1 MNINELR
8 RERASINQQ
17 VQALAAIE
25 AGGTALSAEQH
36 TEFANLSTK
45 FGELTAQIERVEA
58 AERMAATAAV
68 CVDPTPAAVAAPAGS
83 AASSVPAQPKVPEV
97 KGAKMARMV
106 RALAAARGDAQLASK
121 LAMERGFGEDV
132 AMSLNTLTSSAGGVL
147 VPTNLSSDVI
157 ELLRPKSV
165 VRRLGARTLPLSNG
179 NITVPRLKGGAVVG
193 YIGSDSDIGVTKQSF
208 DDLKLTAKKLAA
220 LVPISN
226 DLIKYAGVNPN
237 IDQIVVGDLTS
248 AIGTREDKAFIRD
261 DGTANTPK
269 GLLHWAIAENKIAAS
284 DGSTIQKVETDLN
297 KAILALEGA
306 DANMISPG
314 WIMAPRVFRFLS
326 SMRDGN
332 GNKVYP
338 ELDSGMLKGYSVG
351 RTTQVPINLGSDKP
365 TPDKP
370 STNKATGDNDANA
383 SEIYFVDFG
392 DVFIGEE
399 ETLEIDYSKEATY
412 SITNGSTTETVSAF
426 QRDQTLIR
434 VIAKND
440 FGPRHVESIAV
451 LTGVRWGS

>member
-25 AGGTALSAEQH
+25 AGGVALSAEQH
-36 TEFANLSTK
+36 TEFANLTTK
-45 FGELTAQIERVEA
+45 FNEITGQIERAEA
-58 AERMAATAAV
+58 AERMAAAAAV
-68 CVDPTPAAVAAPAGS
+68 PVDPTPAAVAAPA
-83 AASSVPAQPKVPEV
+83 ATSVPAQPKVPEV

-106 RALAAARGDAQLASK
+106 RALASAGGDAQLASK
-121 LAMERGFGEDV
+121 LAIERGFGEEV
-132 AMSLNTLTSSAGGVL
+132 AMSLNTLTSSAGGIL
-147 VPTNLSSDVI
+147 VPANLSSEVI

-165 VRRLGARTLPLSNG
+165 VRKLGARSMPITNG
-179 NITVPRLKGGAVVG
+179 NITIPRLKGGAVVG
-193 YIGSDSDIGVTKQSF
+193 YIGADSDMPSTEQQF
-208 DDLKLTAKKLAA
+208 DDLQLTAKKLAA
-220 LVPISN
+220 LVPIAN
-226 DLIKYAGVNPN
+226 DLLKYAGVNPN
-237 IDQIVVGDLTS
+237 VDQIVIADLTA
-248 AIGTREDKAFIRD
+248 AIGAREDKAFIRD

-269 GLLHWAIAENKIAAS
+269 GLRFWALAGNLIAAS
-284 DGSTIQKVETDLN
+284 DGTTIQKVDTDLN
-297 KAILALEGA
+297 KAVLALEGA
-306 DANMISPG
+306 NANMTQPG
-314 WIMAPRVFRFLS
+314 WLMAPRVFRFLS

-338 ELDSGMLKGYSVG
+338 ELDNGMLRGYPVG
-351 RTTQVPINLGSDKP
+351 KTTQIPINLG
-365 TPDKP
+365 
-370 STNKATGDNDANA
+370 AGANE

-412 SITNGSTTETVSAF
+412 KDSEGNMVSSF

-451 LTGVRWGS
+451 LTGVTWGA

>member
-8 RERASINQQ
+8 RERANVNQQ

-25 AGGTALSAEQH
+25 AGGVALSAEQH
-36 TEFANLSTK
+36 AEFASLSTK
-45 FGELTAQIERVEA
+45 FSEITARIERAEA
-58 AERMAATAAV
+58 AERMAGAAAV
-68 CVDPTPAAVAAPAGS
+68 AVDPTPAAVAGAAAPGL
-83 AASSVPAQPKVPEV
+83 PAEPKIPEV

-106 RALAAARGDAQLASK
+106 RALAAARGDTQLASK
-121 LAMERGFGEDV
+121 LAIERGFGEEV
-132 AMSLNTLTSSAGGVL
+132 AMSLNTLETSAGGVL
-147 VPTNLSSDVI
+147 VPSNLSSEVI

-179 NITVPRLKGGAVVG
+179 NITIPRLKGGAVVG
-193 YIGSDSDIGVTKQSF
+193 YIGADDDIPASQQQF

-220 LVPISN
+220 LVPIAN
-226 DLIKYAGVNPN
+226 DLLKYAGVNPN
-237 IDQIVVGDLTS
+237 VDQIVVADLTS
-248 AIGTREDKAFIRD
+248 AIGTREDKAFILD
-261 DGTANTPK
+261 DGNSNTPK
-269 GLLHWAIAENKIAAS
+269 GLRHWAVQANKIAAS
-284 DGSTIQKVETDLN
+284 DGSTIQKIDTDLN
-297 KAILALEGA
+297 KVILALEGA
-306 DANMISPG
+306 DANMITPG
-314 WIMAPRVFRFLS
+314 WIMAPRVFRFLT

-338 ELDSGMLKGYSVG
+338 ELDNGMLKGYPVG
-351 RTTQVPINLGSDKP
+351 RTTQVPINGDADGKPADK
-365 TPDKP
+365 
-370 STNKATGDNDANA
+370 ANA

-392 DVFIGEE
+392 DLFIGEE

-412 SITNGSTTETVSAF
+412 KDPDGHVVSAF

-451 LTGVRWGS
+451 LTGVRWGA

>member
-8 RERASINQQ
+8 RERANINQQ

-25 AGGTALSAEQH
+25 AAGTALSAEQH
-36 TEFANLSTK
+36 AEFATLSTK
-45 FGELTAQIERVEA
+45 FSELTGQIERAEA
-58 AERMAATAAV
+58 AERIAAAAAV
-68 CVDPTPAAVAAPAGS
+68 SVDPTPAAIAAPLVPS
-83 AASSVPAQPKVPEV
+83 IPAQPKVPEV

-106 RALAAARGDAQLASK
+106 RALAAARGDAQLASR
-121 LAMERGFGEDV
+121 LAIKRGFGEEV

-147 VPTNLSSDVI
+147 VPTNLSSEVI

-179 NITVPRLKGGAVVG
+179 NITIPRLKGGAVVG
-193 YIGSDSDIGVTKQSF
+193 YIGSDSDIGVTEQSF

-248 AIGTREDKAFIRD
+248 AIGAREDKAFIRD
-261 DGTANTPK
+261 NGEANTPK
-269 GLLHWAIAENKIAAS
+269 GLLHWAIAPNKIAAS
-284 DGSTIQKVETDLN
+284 DGSTIHNVETDLN

-338 ELDSGMLKGYSVG
+338 ELDSGMLKGYPVG
-351 RTTQVPINLGSDKP
+351 RTTQVPVKLGKEE
-365 TPDKP
+365 KE
-370 STNKATGDNDANA
+370 

-412 SITNGSTTETVSAF
+412 KDSDGNVISAF

-440 FGPRHVESIAV
+440 FGPRHVESIAM
-451 LTGVRWGS
+451 LIGVRWGADVKPVTSRA

>member
-8 RERASINQQ
+8 RERAILNQQ

-25 AGGTALSAEQH
+25 AGGVALSAEQH
-36 TEFANLSTK
+36 AEFASLSAK
-45 FGELTAQIERVEA
+45 FSEITSQIERAES
-58 AERMAATAAV
+58 AERMAAAAAV
-68 CVDPTPAAVAAPAGS
+68 VVDPTPAAMSAPGAPS
-83 AASSVPAQPKVPEV
+83 IPAEPKVPEV

-121 LAMERGFGEDV
+121 LAIERGFGEEV

-147 VPTNLSSDVI
+147 VPSNLSSEVI

-165 VRRLGARTLPLSNG
+165 VRKLGARTLPLSNG
-179 NITVPRLKGGAVVG
+179 NITIPRLKGGAVVS
-193 YIGSDSDIGVTKQSF
+193 YIGSDSDINVTEQEF

-248 AIGTREDKAFIRD
+248 AIGAREDKAFIRD
-261 DGTANTPK
+261 KGEANTPK
-269 GLLHWAIAENKIAAS
+269 GLRFWAAGANLLAAS
-284 DGSTIQKVETDLN
+284 DGTTLQKVEIDLN
-297 KAILALEGA
+297 KVILALESA
-306 DANMISPG
+306 DANMITPG
-314 WIMAPRVFRFLS
+314 WIMAPRVFRFLA

-338 ELDSGMLKGYSVG
+338 ELDNGMLKGYPVG
-351 RTTQVPINLGSDKP
+351 RTTQVPVNLDVEVKGTK
-365 TPDKP
+365 
-370 STNKATGDNDANA
+370 TNDA
-383 SEIYFVDFG
+383 SEIYFADFG
-392 DVFIGEE
+392 DLFIGEE

-412 SITNGSTTETVSAF
+412 TITRDGKSETVSAF

-440 FGPRHVESIAV
+440 FGPRHVESIAI
-451 LTGVRWGS
+451 LTGVRWGA